1 MADEEN
7 FGDQLAPREKEIY
20 EAGWNDAVKSI
31 RCALRLKKMGMD
43 DCQIVK
49 KLEMPPSLL
58 HELLDNVK

>member
-7 FGDQLAPREKEIY
+7 FRDQLVPREKEIY